1 MRGPFDI
8 TWPLGSFPGNTP
20 QESAGRVL
28 NCCSEPLGP
37 GGPSPA
43 AYHRQPGLSQFAAT
57 THSGYRGGLIV
68 NNLSYETWLNTASTI
83 DAGGN
88 EINLGAFP
96 GSKHISIA
104 RNQNVHPDVVAVDP
118 DNGAYILD
126 TSALASATAT
136 ATVAGTHFIAGDQ
149 VSLSCSNS
157 NLAGFPATVTYT
169 LGSSETATTVAA
181 GLTALINAN
190 ATLIAANLTA
200 LSALGVITISQQGSN
215 GNLTTLASSVTAIG
229 HTAGLVGN
237 VSGPGGGH
245 AGNETITITPGS
257 GTATATIGGT
267 VFVANDTVALTFTN
281 PAFPAFPITVT
292 YTLGA
297 GSSAII
303 IATGLVALINGN
315 GTLNASS
322 ISASNG
328 GTAVITILQPL
339 GDETVTLTVLTGG
352 SGTPGIVFAGAP
364 LAYNGL
370 GEMPQPNSISFQDGY
385 FFFTIADGRVF
396 ATGINSLSLN
406 PLTFVTIQSR
416 SDVTLLR
423 GIAFSGLMF
432 FFTTGSCEVWQDV
445 ANVAPNFPYA
455 RQVVL
460 PFGLLQ
466 ANAIAGWETGFDDL
480 SWVAQDFGVWELPYG
495 SLAPTKI
502 SPPDL
507 DRLIEVQHRAGNL
520 IVSSVYMFA
529 GKKFWVISSPAWTW
543 EFNLGTQ
550 QWNERTS
557 LNSSGLQ
564 GRWRGDGGHPAFGK
578 WLMGDTQSGT
588 LCFVDD
594 QNYTELGMPM
604 LMRLESAPVAQ
615 FPNRIR
621 VARADFNFTTGSG
634 QATRAIIMMV
644 TGSAAGTGGV
654 VRLTVDETQ
663 QVSTNDTVI
672 VSAVGGTTEAN
683 GTWPVTV
690 IDATHIELQGS
701 VFAHAWTSGGTATDV
716 TAPPNVIN
724 PTVAISW
731 SDNDGLIWKN
741 PLLRSLGPQGAS
753 KTTRVVVKHTG
764 MSGPQGRRWR
774 LDITD
779 PVNAPF
785 MSATQADNPAEG

>member
-1 MRGPFDI
+1 MRAVDI

-37 GGPSPA
+37 GGPAPA

-57 THSGYRGGLIV
+57 VHSGYRGGLIV

-96 GSKHISIA
+96 GSKHVSIA
-104 RNQNVHPDVVAVDP
+104 RNQNVFPDVVAVDP
-118 DNGAYILD
+118 DNGAYIFS
-126 TSALASATAT
+126 TAALASATAT
-136 ATVAGTHFIAGDQ
+136 ATIAGTNFIAGDQ
-149 VSLSCSNS
+149 VALTFNNS
-157 NLAGFPATVTYT
+157 NLAGFPVTLTYT
-169 LGSSETATTVAA
+169 LGSGESATTIAT
-181 GLTALINAN
+181 GLKNLINAN

-200 LSALGVITISQQGSN
+200 VSALGVITFSQQGSN
-215 GNLTTLASSVTAIG
+215 GNLTTLSSSVVTVG
-229 HTAGLVGN
+229 NSTNLVGSTTHLG
-237 VSGPGGGH
+237 VGGGN
-245 AGNETITITPGS
+245 ATITVAPGS
-257 GTATATIGGT
+257 GSATATIGGSSFAATET
-267 VFVANDTVALTFTN
+267 VSLTFSN
-281 PAFPAFPITVT
+281 PLIPTFPVKVT
-292 YTLGA
+292 YTFGGA
-297 GSSAII
+297 ETAIT
-303 IATGLVALINGN
+303 IATGLAALINGN
-315 GTLNASS
+315 ASLTAQS

-328 GTAVITILQPL
+328 GTAVITILQPI
-339 GDETVTLTVLTGG
+339 GNETVALTTMTGG
-352 SGTPGIVFAGAP
+352 SGTPGITFTGSP
-364 LAYNGL
+364 LFYQGL
-370 GEMPQPNSISFQDGY
+370 GNLPQPNSVSFQDGY

-396 ATGINSLSLN
+396 ATGINSLGMN

-466 ANAIAGWETGFDDL
+466 ANAIAGWETGFDDM

-507 DRLIEVQHRAGNL
+507 DRLIEAQNKLGNA
-520 IVSSVYMFA
+520 IVASAYMFA

-557 LNSSGLQ
+557 LNTSGLQ

-578 WLMGDTQSGT
+578 WLLGDTQSGT

-594 QNYTELGMPM
+594 RNFTELGMPM
-604 LMRLESAPVAQ
+604 LMRLESAPVAN

-621 VARADFNFTTGSG
+621 VARADFNFSTGSG
-634 QATRAIIMMV
+634 QATRAIIMNV
-644 TGSAAGTGGV
+644 HGAAAGTGGV
-654 VRLTVDETQ
+654 VRLQVDSTQ
-663 QVSTNDTVI
+663 QVNTNDTVI

-724 PTVAISW
+724 PMVAISW

-741 PLLRSLGPQGAS
+741 PLLRSLGPQGSS

-785 MSATQADNPAEG
+785 MSATQADDPAEN